1 MHKINTDTIQE
12 KLVKPSFK
20 KHQPSW
26 LSALSF
32 NFSIND
38 DVHCTKSMIRNPF
51 FAFKKCMYKFMRWL
65 KSKGTNKIFGGIDG
79 SDKGKMNDMNFDT
92 RASSVMNVPMIGVA
106 GVCLF
111 VLSFDLRRSDKNT
124 FFPPQSLAQYWTDA
138 MRCDCDWV
146 RNCIHKLISL
156 DKKNMSKMLRCGW
169 HTTQYA
175 ILFDL
180 SFILRWKKKNWRK

>member
-12 KLVKPSFK
+12 KLVKPSIK

-32 NFSIND
+32 NFPIND
-38 DVHCTKSMIRNPF
+38 DVHCTKSMIQNPF
-51 FAFKKCMYKFMRWL
+51 FTFKNFYLYKFMRWL
-65 KSKGTNKIFGGIDG
+65 KSKGKNMIFGGIDG
-79 SDKGKMNDMNFDT
+79 SDGGTNEWYEFWYARFISHEFSDD
-92 RASSVMNVPMIGVA
+92 RWCRWS
-106 GVCLF
+106 LF
-111 VLSFDLRRSDKNT
+111 VCFIVWFTKKWQKHFFFTTNSRSVLNRC
-124 FFPPQSLAQYWTDA
+124 DA
-138 MRCDCDWV
+138 MCDCDWV

-156 DKKNMSKMLRCGW
+156 DKKNMGKMLRCGW

-180 SFILRWKKKNWRK
+180 SFILRWK